1 MQLQF
6 KDFPNSVYFCPS
18 KNRIVL
24 ERTKQKTNKNRS
36 FQRSNSSFSTE
47 ANVGTS
53 NFTNFVQKTRLA
65 SHHMDAMRTIL
76 QPIETELATFRKMQ
90 DDLAVNPNPLLREII
105 LHVNKQR
112 GKQMRPIMV
121 LLFGKMHGA
130 ITDSTYSAAL
140 ALELL
145 HTASLVHDDVVD
157 DSMQRRGQ
165 ASVNAIYN
173 NKLAVLV
180 GDYLLSTALV
190 FTGKSNDPRIT
201 NIIGAL
207 GQTLSDGEIFQMF
220 HSHEKLISEEIYL
233 EIIRKKTAS
242 LFSSCA
248 EIGALSAGASQD
260 DINRARQIGEY
271 IGICFQIRDDIFD
284 YYSDDVGKPTGNDMR
299 EGKLTLPIIY
309 AVRMHG
315 DNHIH
320 SMIDRLKSGE
330 LTDNEV
336 SELIEFAKLNGGI
349 EYAERTMQNYRQ
361 KAIELLPENIGDTV
375 REAIIAYMDAVINR
389 TK

>member
-1 MQLQF
+1 
-6 KDFPNSVYFCPS
+6 
-18 KNRIVL
+18 
-24 ERTKQKTNKNRS
+24 
-36 FQRSNSSFSTE
+36 
-47 ANVGTS
+47 
-53 NFTNFVQKTRLA
+53 
-65 SHHMDAMRTIL
+65 MDAMHTIL
-76 QPIETELATFRKMQ
+76 QPIESELAIFRKMQ

-112 GKQMRPIMV
+112 GKQMRPMMV
-121 LLFGKMHGA
+121 LLFSKMFGQA
-130 ITDSTYSAAL
+130 TDATYSAAL

-165 ASVNAIYN
+165 PSVNAIYN

-190 FTGKSNDPRIT
+190 FTGRCGDPRIT
-201 NIIGAL
+201 TIIGNL
-207 GQTLSDGEIFQMF
+207 GQTLADGEIFQMF
-220 HSHEKLISEEIYL
+220 HSHEKLVSEEVYL

-248 EIGALSAGASQD
+248 EIGALAAGASED
-260 DINRARQIGEY
+260 NIDRARQIGEY

-284 YYSDDVGKPTGNDMR
+284 YFSNDVGKPTGNDMR

-309 AVRMHG
+309 AVRTNG
-315 DNHIH
+315 DDHIRI
-320 SMIDRLKSGE
+320 MIDRLKNGE
-330 LTDNEV
+330 LSEDEV
-336 SELIEFAKLNGGI
+336 AQLIDFAKQHGGI
-349 EYAERTMQNYRQ
+349 EYAEKTMQNYRQ
-361 KAIELLPENIGDTV
+361 KAIDLLPTDINDTI
-375 REAIIAYMDAVINR
+375 REALIAYIDVVINR

>member
-1 MQLQF
+1 M
-6 KDFPNSVYFCPS
+6 
-18 KNRIVL
+18 
-24 ERTKQKTNKNRS
+24 
-36 FQRSNSSFSTE
+36 
-47 ANVGTS
+47 
-53 NFTNFVQKTRLA
+53 
-65 SHHMDAMRTIL
+65 HTIL
-76 QPIETELATFRKMQ
+76 RPIETEFATFRKMQ

-112 GKQMRPIMV
+112 GKQMRPMMV
-121 LLFGKMHGA
+121 LLFAKMFGEV
-130 ITDSTYSAAL
+130 TDSTYSAAL

-190 FTGKSNDPRIT
+190 FTGRSANPRIT

-220 HSHEKLISEEIYL
+220 HSHEKLVSEEIYL

-248 EIGALSAGASQD
+248 EIGALSVGAPQD
-260 DINRARQIGEY
+260 SIDRARQIGEY

-284 YYSDDVGKPTGNDMR
+284 YYTGDVGKPTGNDMR

-309 AVRMHG
+309 AVRTHG
-315 DNHIH
+315 DERIRT
-320 SMIDRLKSGE
+320 MIDRLKSGE
-330 LTDNEV
+330 LSDTEIE
-336 SELIEFAKLNGGI
+336 ELIDFAKEHGGI
-349 EYAERTMQNYRQ
+349 EYAEHTMQSYRQ
-361 KAIELLPENIGDTV
+361 KVLALLPESIDGSI
-375 REAIIAYMDAVINR
+375 REAVVAYIDAVINR

>member
-1 MQLQF
+1 MSIF
-6 KDFPNSVYFCPS
+6 D
-18 KNRIVL
+18 
-24 ERTKQKTNKNRS
+24 
-36 FQRSNSSFSTE
+36 
-47 ANVGTS
+47 
-53 NFTNFVQKTRLA
+53 
-65 SHHMDAMRTIL
+65 TIL
-76 QPIETELATFRKMQ
+76 RPIEAEFATFRKMQ

-112 GKQMRPIMV
+112 GKQMRPMMV
-121 LLFGKMHGA
+121 LLFGKMFGEVV
-130 ITDSTYSAAL
+130 DSTYSAAL

-190 FTGKSNDPRIT
+190 FTGRCGDPRIT
-201 NIIGAL
+201 NIVGAL
-207 GQTLSDGEIFQMF
+207 GQTLADGEIFQMF
-220 HSHEKLISEEIYL
+220 HSHEKLVSEEVYF

-248 EIGALSAGASQD
+248 EIGALSANATAD
-260 DINRARQIGEY
+260 DVTRARQIGEY

-284 YYSDDVGKPTGNDMR
+284 YYTNDVGKPTGNDMR

-309 AVRMHG
+309 AVRTQG
-315 DNHIH
+315 DERIK

-330 LTDNEV
+330 LSDTEIN
-336 SELIEFAKLNGGI
+336 ELIEFAKDNGGI
-349 EYAERTMQNYRQ
+349 EYAEQTMQQYRQ
-361 KAIELLPENIGDTV
+361 KAIDLLPEGIDEMV
-375 REAIIAYMDAVINR
+375 RTAIIAYMDAVINR
-389 TK
+389 KK